1 MKKPVP
7 DGKWKP
13 ITEVKEGDFI
23 KWGRSM
29 SPGAYPSIAID
40 LILGVQ
46 VGPETVEV
54 KGKRYPVVSL
64 FATRAMSDEKGVR
77 IHRIRGNYQ
86 VEFVEISP
94 RKHHAFYLGQAD

>member
-7 DGKWKP
+7 DGEWKP
-13 ITEVKEGDFI
+13 ISEVKEGDFI
-23 KWGRSM
+23 RWGRPMRS
-29 SPGAYPSIAID
+29 GAYPNIAID

-46 VGPETVEV
+46 VGPDVVEV
-54 KGKRYPVVSL
+54 NGKRYPVVSL
-64 FATRAMSDEKGVR
+64 FATRAMTDEKNVR
-77 IHRIRGNYQ
+77 VHRVRGNYQ